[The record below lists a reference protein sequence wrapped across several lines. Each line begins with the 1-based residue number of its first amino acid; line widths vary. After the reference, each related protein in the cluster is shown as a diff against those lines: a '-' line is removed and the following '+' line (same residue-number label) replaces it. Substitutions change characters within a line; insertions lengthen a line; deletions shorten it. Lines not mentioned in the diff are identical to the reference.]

1 MELALV
7 TQNGHISPL
16 TFDERQRLN
25 KYEDQIEGG
34 LDALYRIKNEN
45 LWREY
50 GSFEAYMAARWG
62 DKSSRRRNQLLAGL
76 RTAETLT
83 KLLGTG
89 VPINGS
95 EFSLRPLVT
104 LAEENPEKA
113 VEVYRIAM
121 QIANG
126 ETPSHTDV
134 QIAKNA
140 VLTQDEQDRKYAI
153 EQINAL
159 RSYEDYVVEIKNGG
173 NPKQILALVT
183 LYESCE
189 IPVRRVMIALNVR
202 DITLIR
208 LINDGFRR
216 GSEVAREVLET
227 GYIQFREG
235 AIALGQAT
243 AKDYRRALDE
253 SYREH
258 LLERQAQNRGQ
269 AISVVIF
276 GGDAQG
282 TFESLRQVLDYST
295 MIALGNLIS
304 SM

>member
-1 MELALV
+1 FLCFFHATATTSIRTLSL
-7 TQNGHISPL
+7 H
-16 TFDERQRLN
+16 
-25 KYEDQIEGG
+25 
-34 LDALYRIKNEN
+34 DAL
-45 LWREY
+45 
-50 GSFEAYMAARWG
+50 
-62 DKSSRRRNQLLAGL
+62 
-76 RTAETLT
+76 
-83 KLLGTG
+83 
-89 VPINGS
+89 PI
-95 EFSLRPLVT
+95 
-104 LAEENPEKA
+104 
-113 VEVYRIAM
+113 Y
-121 QIANG
+121 
-126 ETPSHTDV
+126 
-134 QIAKNA
+134 
-140 VLTQDEQDRKYAI
+140 
-153 EQINAL
+153 
-159 RSYEDYVVEIKNGG
+159 
-173 NPKQILALVT
+173 PKQTLALVT

-189 IPVRRVMIALNVR
+189 IRVRRVMIDLNVR

>member
-1 MELALV
+1 
-7 TQNGHISPL
+7 
-16 TFDERQRLN
+16 
-25 KYEDQIEGG
+25 
-34 LDALYRIKNEN
+34 
-45 LWREY
+45 
-50 GSFEAYMAARWG
+50 
-62 DKSSRRRNQLLAGL
+62 
-76 RTAETLT
+76 
-83 KLLGTG
+83 
-89 VPINGS
+89 
-95 EFSLRPLVT
+95 
-104 LAEENPEKA
+104 
-113 VEVYRIAM
+113 
-121 QIANG
+121 
-126 ETPSHTDV
+126 
-134 QIAKNA
+134 
-140 VLTQDEQDRKYAI
+140 
-153 EQINAL
+153 
-159 RSYEDYVVEIKNGG
+159 
-173 NPKQILALVT
+173 
-183 LYESCE
+183 
-189 IPVRRVMIALNVR
+189 VMIALNVR

-235 AIALGQAT
+235 GIALGQAT